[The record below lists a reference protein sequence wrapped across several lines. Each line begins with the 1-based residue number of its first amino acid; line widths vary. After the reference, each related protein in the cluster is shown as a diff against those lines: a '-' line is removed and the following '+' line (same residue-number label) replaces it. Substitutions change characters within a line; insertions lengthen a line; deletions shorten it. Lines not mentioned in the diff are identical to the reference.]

1 MTPFDKINRYSNI
14 FSFPLMNFYGM
25 AVDYGIDPSFALAT
39 WCWETGNGSSDL
51 WRYHNNPAGITCGI
65 EYCSYDT
72 QEQGLH
78 AMFNLMSYYIR
89 LNRCTV
95 ASVRELWSETEDAQQ
110 IVEIMEE
117 IQNGLNKSSE

>member
-39 WCWETGNGSSDL
+39 WAWETGNGSSEL
-51 WRYHNNPAGITCGI
+51 WRYHNNPAGITCGE

-72 QEQGLH
+72 QEQGLY
-78 AMFNLMSYYIR
+78 AMFNLMRYYVNELGR
-89 LNRCTV
+89 NTV
-95 ASVRELWSETEDAQQ
+95 AGVRELWSESDDAHM
-110 IVEIMEE
+110 IVQIMEE
-117 IQNGLNKSSE
+117 INE

>member
-1 MTPFDKINRYSNI
+1 MTPFDKISSYLT
-14 FSFPLMNFYGM
+14 PLNSTRFYEM
-25 AVDYGIDPSFALAT
+25 ATDYGIDASFALAT
-39 WCWETGNGSSDL
+39 FAWETGYGSSEL
-51 WRYHNNPAGITCGI
+51 WNSCNNPAGITCGE
-65 EYCSYDT
+65 EYCSYDS

-89 LNRCTV
+89 ELNRCTV

>member
-39 WCWETGNGSSDL
+39 WAWETGHGSSDL
-51 WRYHNNPAGITCGI
+51 WRYHNNPAGITCGE
-65 EYCSYDT
+65 EYCSYDS
-72 QEQGLH
+72 QDQGLQ
-78 AMFNLMSYYIR
+78 AMFSLLRYYVNKLGR
-89 LNRCTV
+89 NTV
-95 ASVRELWSETEDAQQ
+95 REVRELWSETEDAQQ

-117 IQNGLNKSSE
+117 INE